1 MVQYLDKKLYEKVKK
16 MADEKYKK
24 NSAYKSMY
32 IIDKYEKAGG
42 KLKGKRNNNLDRWI
56 AERWVNLTGVALGK
70 TKLKDAPEC
79 GIKDKNQ
86 GRNPSICRP
95 SINTN
100 KKKQIKLA
108 SDFNK
113 KQLKKALDIKKKNKN
128 IKWNEL

>member
-1 MVQYLDKKLYEKVKK
+1 MVEYLDKKLYERIKK
-16 MADEKYKK
+16 NADEKYKK

-42 KLKGKRNNNLDRWI
+42 KLKGKRNNNLNKWRDEKWI
-56 AERWVNLTGVALGK
+56 NLTPYAMGLVK
-70 TKLKDAPEC
+70 S
-79 GIKDKNQ
+79 IKDSPVCGVKHPKQ
-86 GRNPSICRP
+86 KNPSICRP

-113 KQLKKALDIKKKNKN
+113 KQLKKAIDIKKKNKN

>member
-42 KLKGKRNNNLDRWI
+42 KLKGKRNNNLDRWRD
-56 AERWVNLTGVALGK
+56 ERWVNLTGVALGK

-86 GRNPSICRP
+86 GKNPSICRP

-100 KKKQIKLA
+100 KQKQIKLA